1 MFIDLVPNRESPPA
15 VLLREVYRDERG
27 RPQKRTFANLSKLPW
42 EVIEALK
49 TLLKGGTL
57 LRGEPRELSI
67 GRSLPHGHVAAVL
80 GMIRKIRST
89 S

>member
-1 MFIDLVPNRESPPA
+1 MTSCQTEILRPRSCCGSPIA
-15 VLLREVYRDERG
+15 TSGG
-27 RPQKRTFANLSKLPW
+27 RPQKRTLANLSKLPW

-57 LRGEPRELSI
+57 LGGEPRELSI
-67 GRSLPHGHVAAVL
+67 ERSLPRGHVAAVL

-89 S
+89 G